1 MYKKNTKIK
10 KQSENSII
18 HLQMVLSLIHIYGRN
33 CSLRYGRSEGDYGT
47 GVEVAEGDVEKAA
60 VDT

>member
-1 MYKKNTKIK
+1 
-10 KQSENSII
+10 
-18 HLQMVLSLIHIYGRN
+18 LIHSLQDGSHGRN
-33 CSLRYGRSEGDYGT
+33 RSLRYGRSEDDYGT

>member
-1 MYKKNTKIK
+1 
-10 KQSENSII
+10 
-18 HLQMVLSLIHIYGRN
+18 LIHSLQDGSHGRN
-33 CSLRYGRSEGDYGT
+33 CSLRYGRSEDDYGT

>member
-1 MYKKNTKIK
+1 
-10 KQSENSII
+10 
-18 HLQMVLSLIHIYGRN
+18 LIHSLQDGSHGRN

-47 GVEVAEGDVEKAA
+47 GVEAAEGDVEKAA